1 MNSFQAGQLNRLQT
15 FALVAEKGSIALAA
29 RILCLTPSAVSHRI
43 RHLERELNIPL
54 FMRQHRK
61 IILTAEG
68 ARLFQKITLSFDLL
82 SKELLDLKHQGV
94 VGRLNLYS
102 RPSFAQA
109 WLAPRLGNFLD
120 RYPGI
125 DVCLS
130 TGNDLIQ
137 LDELGVDIAI
147 NFGHLSLPGLTCTP
161 LMNESITPVCSAH
174 YADKFGLV
182 NHPERLQGCRLLH
195 DQQAWQRNSGNHEWQ
210 QWTEAFAI
218 SVTPASHLYCDQMA
232 LAVTTALH
240 HGGVAM
246 GRMRLLEEKLQSGSL
261 VTPFPDKILAS
272 PFGYA
277 LYTQQG
283 THWPKVQLFMAWIAE
298 QAGSTA

>member
-15 FALVAEKGSIALAA
+15 FALVAEKGAISTAA
-29 RILCLTPSAVSHRI
+29 KLLCLTPSAVSHRI
-43 RHLERELNIPL
+43 RHLERELNLPL
-54 FMRQHRK
+54 FTRLHRK
-61 IILTAEG
+61 ITLTAEG
-68 ARLFQKITLSFDLL
+68 KRLFRIINNSFDLL

-94 VGRLNLYS
+94 VGRITLYS

-109 WLAPRLGNFLD
+109 WLAPRLGDFLD

-147 NFGHLSLPGLTCTP
+147 NFGHLSLPGLACTP
-161 LMNESITPVCSAH
+161 LMNESMTPVCSAY
-174 YADKFGLV
+174 YAEKFGLM
-182 NHPERLQGCRLLH
+182 NHPERLNECRLLH
-195 DQQAWQRNSGNHEWQ
+195 DHKAWDSDSGDHEWQ
-210 QWTEAFAI
+210 QWTKAFDV
-218 SVTPASHLYCDQMA
+218 SVSAASHLYCDQMELSVA
-232 LAVTTALH
+232 SALH

-246 GRMRLLEEKLQSGSL
+246 GRMGLLEERLQSGSL
-261 VTPFPDKILAS
+261 VAPFPDKILAS
-272 PFGYA
+272 PYGYA

-283 THWPKVQLFMAWIAE
+283 NHWPKVQLFMAWITE
-298 QAGSTA
+298 QARGKG